1 MLLNNLLKRLLPLFI
16 LITVLSCSEKK
27 EKIPLLDF
35 ENNTQVLDA
44 VKKFYDKETQIA
56 RGGLFDETGNQFIA
70 AGKEINTSDE
80 WGIKFTFLEKSGD
93 ELIPKY
99 ETELLDGSFK
109 ECFVDKIKF
118 SSIDYD
124 LIYYNSQ
131 GYFMGSSGG
140 EIFSYI
146 VDFENKQVY
155 YAHLAVEAGSSISL
169 FISENTL
176 NKELKDF
183 FILTFKKDY
192 PTFKIVEDDIVVDW
206 LWIFLTVFE

>member
-1 MLLNNLLKRLLPLFI
+1 MLSNNLLKGLWPLFL
-16 LITVLSCSEKK
+16 LIMVFSCSDKK
-27 EKIPLLDF
+27 EKIPVLDF
-35 ENNTQVLDA
+35 EDKSQILDA
-44 VKKFYDKETQIA
+44 VKKYYNSETQIA
-56 RGGLFDETGNQFIA
+56 LGGLFDETGKQFIA
-70 AGKEINTSDE
+70 AGMEINNSEE
-80 WGIKFTFLEKSGD
+80 WGIKFTFLEKSGN
-93 ELIPKY
+93 EFIPKY

-146 VDFENKQVY
+146 VDFENRQVY

-169 FISENTL
+169 FISENTQK
-176 NKELKDF
+176 KELKDF
-183 FILTFKKDY
+183 FMLTFKKDY
-192 PTFKIVEDDIVVDW
+192 PNLKIVEDDIVVD
-206 LWIFLTVFE
+206 

>member
-1 MLLNNLLKRLLPLFI
+1 LLSNNLLKGLWLLFL
-16 LITVLSCSEKK
+16 LIIIFSCSDKK
-27 EKIPLLDF
+27 EKIPVLDF
-35 ENNTQVLDA
+35 EDKTQVLDA
-44 VKKFYDKETQIA
+44 VKKYYNSETQIA
-56 RGGLFDETGNQFIA
+56 RGGLFDETGKQFIA
-70 AGKEINTSDE
+70 AGMEINNSEE
-80 WGIKFTFLEKSGD
+80 WGIKFTFLEKSGN
-93 ELIPKY
+93 EFIPKY

-146 VDFENKQVY
+146 VDFENRQVY

-169 FISENTL
+169 FISENTQ

-183 FILTFKKDY
+183 FMLTFKKDY
-192 PTFKIVEDDIVVDW
+192 PNLKIVEDDIVVD
-206 LWIFLTVFE
+206 

>member
-1 MLLNNLLKRLLPLFI
+1 LLSNNLFKVLLPIFLLIALF
-16 LITVLSCSEKK
+16 SCSDKK
-27 EKIPLLDF
+27 EKIPVLDF
-35 ENNTQVLDA
+35 ENKTQVLDA
-44 VKKFYDKETQIA
+44 VKKYYNKETQIA
-56 RGGLFDETGNQFIA
+56 RGGLFDETGKQFIA
-70 AGKEINTSDE
+70 AGMEINNSDD

-93 ELIPKY
+93 EFIPKY

-109 ECFVDKIKF
+109 ESFVDKIKF

-140 EIFSYI
+140 EVFSYI
-146 VDFENKQVY
+146 VDFENRQVY

-176 NKELKDF
+176 SKELKDF

-192 PTFKIVEDDIVVDW
+192 PTFKIVEDDIVVD
-206 LWIFLTVFE
+206 